1 MKHTLNILILLTLT
15 GILSAQPGGGN
26 RPGGGRPG
34 GDRGGGER
42 GRPGESQ
49 RVMPIS
55 LRIGLIETL
64 GRIGGLDA
72 EAILVKT
79 LRQTQ
84 VGVEVSLIDRQ
95 LTKLA
100 DGAEHQYKDKVL
112 SAAKYILLNPPDN
125 TDAVPGQLDSRAVGA
140 LWDILI
146 RYKDTTF
153 KDEAEKMLVTENGLD
168 RRALDYLTRVL
179 EAQSVPILATIYYD
193 ANIENRTK
201 EELWGRINDY
211 LDESPAAGQVMVD
224 RFKEGL
230 QKMADEKVEQA
241 KREADRAQRAAAGGE
256 AGSRAD
262 RIAEFRARM
271 QQGGGGGF
279 GGRGGGSRGAL
290 RGDLERLGRSP
301 GQGKE
306 LAAEAISNR
315 RAILAGVKGTTS
327 DPDFQTMFASLEK
340 RLDDLANPTEET
352 NGRWRLSDP
361 ESARREEERRNRGGG
376 EGRTPGTPGR
386 TPGTPRRPGQG
397 N

>member
-1 MKHTLNILILLTLT
+1 MKNTLNILILLALT
-15 GILSAQPGGGN
+15 GVISAQPGGG

-34 GDRGGGER
+34 GDRGQGQRPGGDRGGET
-42 GRPGESQ
+42 G

-84 VGVEVSLIDRQ
+84 VGVEVSIIDSQ

-100 DGAEHQYKDKVL
+100 DDAEHPYKDKVL
-112 SAAKYILLNPPDN
+112 SAAKYILLNPPDT

-179 EAQSVPILATIYYD
+179 EAQSVPILATVYYD

-201 EELWGRINDY
+201 EDLWGRINDY

-224 RFKEGL
+224 RFREGL

-241 KREADRAQRAAAGGE
+241 KREAERAQRAAGGGGE
-256 AGSRAD
+256 EASRAD
-262 RIAEFRARM
+262 RFAEMRARF
-271 QQGGGGGF
+271 QQGG

-315 RAILAGVKGTTS
+315 RAILTGVKGTTS
-327 DPDFQTMFASLEK
+327 DPDFQTMFASLDK

-352 NGRWRLSDP
+352 NSRWRLSDP
-361 ESARREEERRNRGGG
+361 ESARREEERRNNRGGG
-376 EGRTPGTPGR
+376 EGSA
-386 TPGTPRRPGQG
+386 PGTPRRPGQG

>member
-1 MKHTLNILILLTLT
+1 MKRTLNILILLALT
-15 GILSAQPGGGN
+15 GVISAQPGGGGG

-34 GDRGGGER
+34 GDRGQGQRPGGDRGGETR
-42 GRPGESQ
+42 

-84 VGVEVSLIDRQ
+84 VGVEVSIIDTQ

-100 DGAEHQYKDKVL
+100 DDAEHPYKDKVL
-112 SAAKYILLNPPDN
+112 SAAKYILLNPPDT
-125 TDAVPGQLDSRAVGA
+125 TDAVPGQLDTRAVGA
-140 LWDILI
+140 LWDILV

-168 RRALDYLTRVL
+168 RRALEYLTRVL

-224 RFKEGL
+224 RFREGL

-241 KREADRAQRAAAGGE
+241 KREAERAQRAAGGE
-256 AGSRAD
+256 EASRAD
-262 RIAEFRARM
+262 RFAEMRARF
-271 QQGGGGGF
+271 QQG

-327 DPDFQTMFASLEK
+327 DPDFQAMFASLDK

-361 ESARREEERRNRGGG
+361 ESARREEERRNNRGGG
-376 EGRTPGTPGR
+376 EGSA
-386 TPGTPRRPGQG
+386 PGTPRRPGQG

>member
-1 MKHTLNILILLTLT
+1 MKHKLNILILLALA
-15 GILSAQPGGGN
+15 GVISAQPGGG

-34 GDRGGGER
+34 GDRGQGQRPGGDRGGETR
-42 GRPGESQ
+42 

-84 VGVEVSLIDRQ
+84 VGVEVSIIDTQ

-100 DGAEHQYKDKVL
+100 DDAEHPYKDKVL
-112 SAAKYILLNPPDN
+112 SAAKYILLNPPDT
-125 TDAVPGQLDSRAVGA
+125 TDAVPGQLDTRAVGA
-140 LWDILI
+140 LWDILV

-179 EAQSVPILATIYYD
+179 EAQSVPILATVYYD

-201 EELWGRINDY
+201 EDLWGRINDY

-224 RFKEGL
+224 RFREGL
-230 QKMADEKVEQA
+230 QKMADEKAEQA
-241 KREADRAQRAAAGGE
+241 KREAERAQRAAGGGGE
-256 AGSRAD
+256 ETSRAD
-262 RIAEFRARM
+262 RFAEMRARF
-271 QQGGGGGF
+271 QQGGGW
-279 GGRGGGSRGAL
+279 GGRGGGSRGTL

-306 LAAEAISNR
+306 LGAEAISNR
-315 RAILAGVKGTTS
+315 RAILTGVKGTTS
-327 DPDFQTMFASLEK
+327 DPDFQTMFASLDK

-352 NGRWRLSDP
+352 STRWRLSDP
-361 ESARREEERRNRGGG
+361 ESARREEERRNRDGG
-376 EGRTPGTPGR
+376 EGRPDAA
-386 TPGTPRRPGQG
+386 RRPGQG

>member
-15 GILSAQPGGGN
+15 GVISAQPGGGQ
-26 RPGGGRPG
+26 RPG
-34 GDRGGGER
+34 GDRGQGETR
-42 GRPGESQ
+42 RI
-49 RVMPIS
+49 MPIS

-79 LRQTQ
+79 LSRTQ
-84 VGVEVSLIDRQ
+84 VGVEVSLIDVQ

-100 DGAEHQYKDKVL
+100 DGAEHPHKDKVL
-112 SAAKYILLNPPDN
+112 SAAKYILRNPADA
-125 TDAVPGQLDSRAVGA
+125 TDDVPGQLDSRAVGA

-153 KDEAEKMLVTENGLD
+153 KEDAEKMLVTENGLD

-224 RFKEGL
+224 RFREGL

-241 KREADRAQRAAAGGE
+241 KREAERAQRAAGGE
-256 AGSRAD
+256 EGGEGASRED
-262 RIAEFRARM
+262 RIAAMRARF
-271 QQGGGGGF
+271 QQGGGF

>member
-1 MKHTLNILILLTLT
+1 MKRTLNILILLALT
-15 GILSAQPGGGN
+15 GVISAQ
-26 RPGGGRPG
+26 PGGGRPG
-34 GDRGGGER
+34 GDRGQGQRPGGDRGGESR
-42 GRPGESQ
+42 

-100 DGAEHQYKDKVL
+100 DGAEHQCKDKVL
-112 SAAKYILLNPPDN
+112 SAAKYILLNPPDS

-153 KDEAEKMLVTENGLD
+153 KDDAEKMLVTENGLD
-168 RRALDYLTRVL
+168 RRALEYLTRVL

-201 EELWGRINDY
+201 EDLLGRINDY

-224 RFKEGL
+224 RFREGL
-230 QKMADEKVEQA
+230 QKMTDEKAEQA
-241 KREADRAQRAAAGGE
+241 KREAERAQRAAGGGEGGE
-256 AGSRAD
+256 AASRAD
-262 RIAEFRARM
+262 RIAEWRAR
-271 QQGGGGGF
+271 QQGGGGG
-279 GGRGGGSRGAL
+279 GRGARSTL

-301 GQGKE
+301 ARGKE

-352 NGRWRLSDP
+352 SSRWRLSDP

>member
-15 GILSAQPGGGN
+15 GILSAQ
-26 RPGGGRPG
+26 PGGGRPG

-95 LTKLA
+95 LIKLA
-100 DGAEHQYKDKVL
+100 DGAEEHPYKDNVL
-112 SAAKYILLNPPDN
+112 NATKYILLNPPDT

-153 KDEAEKMLVTENGLD
+153 KDDAEKMLVTENGLD
-168 RRALDYLTRVL
+168 RRALEYLTRVL

-201 EELWGRINDY
+201 EDLWGRINDY

-224 RFKEGL
+224 RFREGL
-230 QKMADEKVEQA
+230 QKMADEKAEQA
-241 KREADRAQRAAAGGE
+241 KREAERAQRAAGGGGE
-256 AGSRAD
+256 EASRED
-262 RIAEFRARM
+262 RIAEWRARM
-271 QQGGGGGF
+271 QQGGGGG
-279 GGRGGGSRGAL
+279 GGRGARSTL

-315 RAILAGVKGTTS
+315 RGILSGVKGTTS
-327 DPDFQTMFASLEK
+327 DPDFQTMFVSLEE
-340 RLDDLANPTEET
+340 RLNDLANPTEET
-352 NGRWRLSDP
+352 NSRWRLSDP

-376 EGRTPGTPGR
+376 EGRTPGTP
-386 TPGTPRRPGQG
+386 RRPGQG

>member
-1 MKHTLNILILLTLT
+1 MKNTLNILILLALT
-15 GILSAQPGGGN
+15 GVISAQPGG
-26 RPGGGRPG
+26 RGGGDRGQRPG
-34 GDRGGGER
+34 GDRGGETR
-42 GRPGESQ
+42 

-84 VGVEVSLIDRQ
+84 VGVEVSIIDTQ

-100 DGAEHQYKDKVL
+100 DDAEHPYKDKVL
-112 SAAKYILLNPPDN
+112 SAAKYILLNPPDT
-125 TDAVPGQLDSRAVGA
+125 TDAVPGQLDTRAVGA
-140 LWDILI
+140 LWDILV

-179 EAQSVPILATIYYD
+179 EAQSVPILATVYYD

-201 EELWGRINDY
+201 EDLWGRINDY

-224 RFKEGL
+224 RFREGL

-241 KREADRAQRAAAGGE
+241 KREAERAQRAAGGGGE
-256 AGSRAD
+256 EASRAD
-262 RIAEFRARM
+262 RFAEMRARF
-271 QQGGGGGF
+271 QQGGGGGW
-279 GGRGGGSRGAL
+279 GGRGGGSRGTL

-306 LAAEAISNR
+306 LGAEAISNR
-315 RAILAGVKGTTS
+315 RAILTGVKGTTS
-327 DPDFQTMFASLEK
+327 DPDFQTMFASLDK

-352 NGRWRLSDP
+352 STRWRLSDP
-361 ESARREEERRNRGGG
+361 ESARREEERRNRDGG
-376 EGRTPGTPGR
+376 EGR

>member
-1 MKHTLNILILLTLT
+1 MKRTLNILILLALT
-15 GILSAQPGGGN
+15 GVISAQPGGGGG

-34 GDRGGGER
+34 GERPGGER

-72 EAILVKT
+72 EAVLVKT

-84 VGVEVSLIDRQ
+84 VGVEVSHIDRQ
-95 LTKLA
+95 LIKLA
-100 DGAEHQYKDKVL
+100 DGAEEHPYKDNVL

-179 EAQSVPILATIYYD
+179 EAQSVPILASVYYD

-201 EELWGRINDY
+201 EDLWGRINDY

-224 RFKEGL
+224 RFREGL
-230 QKMADEKVEQA
+230 QKMADEKAEQA
-241 KREADRAQRAAAGGE
+241 KREAERAQRAAGGGE
-256 AGSRAD
+256 GGEGASRED
-262 RIAEFRARM
+262 RIAAMRARF
-271 QQGGGGGF
+271 QQGGGF

-327 DPDFQTMFASLEK
+327 DPDFQAMFASLDK

-352 NGRWRLSDP
+352 NSRWRLSDP

-376 EGRTPGTPGR
+376 EGRTPGTP
-386 TPGTPRRPGQG
+386 RRPGQG

>member
-153 KDEAEKMLVTENGLD
+153 KDDAEKMLVTENGLD

-256 AGSRAD
+256 GGEAGSRAD

-352 NGRWRLSDP
+352 SGRWRLSDP

-376 EGRTPGTPGR
+376 EGRTPGTP
-386 TPGTPRRPGQG
+386 RRPGQG

>member
-1 MKHTLNILILLTLT
+1 MKNTLNILILLALT
-15 GILSAQPGGGN
+15 GVISAQPGG
-26 RPGGGRPG
+26 RAGGDRGQRPG
-34 GDRGGGER
+34 GDRGGETR
-42 GRPGESQ
+42 

-84 VGVEVSLIDRQ
+84 VGVEVSIIDTQ

-100 DGAEHQYKDKVL
+100 DDAEHPYKDKVL
-112 SAAKYILLNPPDN
+112 SAAKYILLNPPDT
-125 TDAVPGQLDSRAVGA
+125 TDAVPGQLDTRAVGA
-140 LWDILI
+140 LWDILV

-179 EAQSVPILATIYYD
+179 EAQSVPILATVYYD

-201 EELWGRINDY
+201 EDLWGRINDY

-224 RFKEGL
+224 RFREGL

-241 KREADRAQRAAAGGE
+241 KREAERAQRAAGGGGE
-256 AGSRAD
+256 EASRAD
-262 RIAEFRARM
+262 RFAEMRARF
-271 QQGGGGGF
+271 QQGGGGGW
-279 GGRGGGSRGAL
+279 GGRGGGSRGTL

-306 LAAEAISNR
+306 LGAEAISNR
-315 RAILAGVKGTTS
+315 RAILTGVKGTTS
-327 DPDFQTMFASLEK
+327 DPDFQTMFASLDK

-352 NGRWRLSDP
+352 STRWRLSDP
-361 ESARREEERRNRGGG
+361 ESARREEERRNRDGG
-376 EGRTPGTPGR
+376 EGR

>member
-26 RPGGGRPG
+26 RPG

-84 VGVEVSLIDRQ
+84 VGVEVSIIDSQ

-100 DGAEHQYKDKVL
+100 DDAEHPYKDKVL
-112 SAAKYILLNPPDN
+112 SAAKYILLNPPDT

-179 EAQSVPILATIYYD
+179 EAQSVPILATVYYD

-201 EELWGRINDY
+201 EDLWGRINDY

-224 RFKEGL
+224 RFREGL
-230 QKMADEKVEQA
+230 QKMADEKTEQA
-241 KREADRAQRAAAGGE
+241 KREAERAQRAAGGGGE
-256 AGSRAD
+256 EASRAD
-262 RIAEFRARM
+262 RFAEMRARF
-271 QQGGGGGF
+271 QQGG
-279 GGRGGGSRGAL
+279 GGRGGGSRSAL

-315 RAILAGVKGTTS
+315 RAILTGVKGTTS
-327 DPDFQTMFASLEK
+327 DPDFQTMFASLDK

-352 NGRWRLSDP
+352 NSRWRLSDP
-361 ESARREEERRNRGGG
+361 ESARREEERRNRDGG
-376 EGRTPGTPGR
+376 EGRTPV
-386 TPGTPRRPGQG
+386 TPRRPGQG

>member
-1 MKHTLNILILLTLT
+1 MKHTLNILLLLTLT
-15 GILSAQPGGGN
+15 GILSAQPGGN

-95 LTKLA
+95 LTKLT

-201 EELWGRINDY
+201 EDLWGRINDY

-224 RFKEGL
+224 RFREGL
-230 QKMADEKVEQA
+230 QKMADEKAEQA
-241 KREADRAQRAAAGGE
+241 KREAERAQRAAGGGGE
-256 AGSRAD
+256 EASRED
-262 RIAEFRARM
+262 RIAEWRARM
-271 QQGGGGGF
+271 QQGGGGG
-279 GGRGGGSRGAL
+279 GRGARSTL

-301 GQGKE
+301 TRGEE
-306 LAAEAISNR
+306 LSAEAISNR
-315 RAILAGVKGTTS
+315 RGILSGVKGTTS
-327 DPDFQTMFASLEK
+327 DPDFQTMFVSLEE
-340 RLDDLANPTEET
+340 RLNDLANPTEET
-352 NGRWRLSDP
+352 NSRWRLSDP

>member
-95 LTKLA
+95 LIKLA
-100 DGAEHQYKDKVL
+100 DGAEEHPYKDKVL

-153 KDEAEKMLVTENGLD
+153 KDDAEKMLVTENGLD
-168 RRALDYLTRVL
+168 RRALEYLTRVL

-201 EELWGRINDY
+201 EDLWGRINDY

-224 RFKEGL
+224 RFREGL
-230 QKMADEKVEQA
+230 QKMADEKAEQA
-241 KREADRAQRAAAGGE
+241 KREAERAQRAAGGGGE
-256 AGSRAD
+256 EASRED
-262 RIAEFRARM
+262 RIAAMRARF
-271 QQGGGGGF
+271 QQGG
-279 GGRGGGSRGAL
+279 GGRGGGSRSTL
-290 RGDLERLGRSP
+290 RGDLERLGRPP

-352 NGRWRLSDP
+352 SSRWRLSDP

-376 EGRTPGTPGR
+376 EGRTPGTP
-386 TPGTPRRPGQG
+386 RRPGQG
-397 N
+397 K

>member
-1 MKHTLNILILLTLT
+1 MKHTLNILILLALT
-15 GILSAQPGGGN
+15 GVISAQPGGG

-34 GDRGGGER
+34 GDRGQGQRPGGDRGGETR
-42 GRPGESQ
+42 

-84 VGVEVSLIDRQ
+84 VGVEVSIIDTQ

-100 DGAEHQYKDKVL
+100 DDAEHPYKDKVL
-112 SAAKYILLNPPDN
+112 SAAKYILLNPPDT
-125 TDAVPGQLDSRAVGA
+125 TDAVPGQLDTRAVGA
-140 LWDILI
+140 LWDILV
-146 RYKDTTF
+146 RYTDTTF

-179 EAQSVPILATIYYD
+179 EAQSVPILATVYYD

-201 EELWGRINDY
+201 EDLWGRINDY

-224 RFKEGL
+224 RFREGL
-230 QKMADEKVEQA
+230 QKMADEKAEQT
-241 KREADRAQRAAAGGE
+241 KREAERAQRAAGGGGE
-256 AGSRAD
+256 ETSRAD
-262 RIAEFRARM
+262 RFAEMRARF
-271 QQGGGGGF
+271 QQGG

-315 RAILAGVKGTTS
+315 RAILTGVKGTTS
-327 DPDFQTMFASLEK
+327 DPDFQTMFTSLDK

-352 NGRWRLSDP
+352 NSRWRLSDP
-361 ESARREEERRNRGGG
+361 ESARREEERRNRDGG
-376 EGRTPGTPGR
+376 EGR

>member
-1 MKHTLNILILLTLT
+1 MKRTLYILILLALT
-15 GILSAQPGGGN
+15 GVISAQ
-26 RPGGGRPG
+26 PGGGRPG
-34 GDRGGGER
+34 GDRGQGQRPGGDRGGESR
-42 GRPGESQ
+42 

-84 VGVEVSLIDRQ
+84 VGVEVSLIDTQ

-100 DGAEHQYKDKVL
+100 DDAEHQYKDKVL
-112 SAAKYILLNPPDN
+112 SAAKYILLNPPDT

-168 RRALDYLTRVL
+168 RRALEYLTRVL

-224 RFKEGL
+224 RFREGL

-241 KREADRAQRAAAGGE
+241 KREAERAQRAAGGE
-256 AGSRAD
+256 EASRAD
-262 RIAEFRARM
+262 RFAEMRARF
-271 QQGGGGGF
+271 QQG

-327 DPDFQTMFASLEK
+327 DPDFQAMFASLDK

-361 ESARREEERRNRGGG
+361 ESARREEERRNNRGGG
-376 EGRTPGTPGR
+376 EGSA
-386 TPGTPRRPGQG
+386 PGTPRRPGQG

>member
-34 GDRGGGER
+34 GDRPGGDRPGGDRGGESR
-42 GRPGESQ
+42 

-95 LTKLA
+95 LIKLA
-100 DGAEHQYKDKVL
+100 DGAEEHPYKDKVL
-112 SAAKYILLNPPDN
+112 SAAKYILLNPPDS

-153 KDEAEKMLVTENGLD
+153 KDDAEKMLVTENGLD
-168 RRALDYLTRVL
+168 RRALEYLTRVL

-193 ANIENRTK
+193 TNIENRTK

-224 RFKEGL
+224 RFREGL
-230 QKMADEKVEQA
+230 QKMADEKAEQA
-241 KREADRAQRAAAGGE
+241 KREAERAQRAAGGGGE
-256 AGSRAD
+256 EASRED
-262 RIAEFRARM
+262 RIAAMRARF
-271 QQGGGGGF
+271 QQG

-290 RGDLERLGRSP
+290 RGDLERLGRPP

-352 NGRWRLSDP
+352 SSRWRLSDP

>member
-1 MKHTLNILILLTLT
+1 MKNTLNILILLALT
-15 GILSAQPGGGN
+15 GVISAQPGG
-26 RPGGGRPG
+26 RAGGDRGQRPG
-34 GDRGGGER
+34 GDRGGETR
-42 GRPGESQ
+42 

-84 VGVEVSLIDRQ
+84 VGVEVSIIDTQ

-100 DGAEHQYKDKVL
+100 DDAEHPYKDKVL
-112 SAAKYILLNPPDN
+112 SAAKYILLNPPDT
-125 TDAVPGQLDSRAVGA
+125 TDAVPGQLDTRAVGA
-140 LWDILI
+140 LWDILV

-153 KDEAEKMLVTENGLD
+153 KDEAEKMLITENGLD

-179 EAQSVPILATIYYD
+179 EAQSVPILATVYYD

-201 EELWGRINDY
+201 EDLWGRINDY

-224 RFKEGL
+224 RFREGL

-241 KREADRAQRAAAGGE
+241 KREAERAQRAAGGGGE
-256 AGSRAD
+256 EASRAD
-262 RIAEFRARM
+262 RFAEMRARF
-271 QQGGGGGF
+271 QQGGGGGW
-279 GGRGGGSRGAL
+279 GGRGGGSRGTL

-306 LAAEAISNR
+306 LGAEAISNR
-315 RAILAGVKGTTS
+315 RAILTGVKGTTS
-327 DPDFQTMFASLEK
+327 DPDFQTMFASLDK

-352 NGRWRLSDP
+352 STRWRLSDP
-361 ESARREEERRNRGGG
+361 ESARREEERRNRDGG
-376 EGRTPGTPGR
+376 EGR

>member
-15 GILSAQPGGGN
+15 GVISAQPGGGQ
-26 RPGGGRPG
+26 RPG
-34 GDRGGGER
+34 GDRGQGETR
-42 GRPGESQ
+42 RI
-49 RVMPIS
+49 MPIS

-79 LRQTQ
+79 LSRTQ
-84 VGVEVSLIDRQ
+84 VGVEVSLIDVQ

-100 DGAEHQYKDKVL
+100 DGAEHPHKDKVL
-112 SAAKYILLNPPDN
+112 SAAKYILRNPADA
-125 TDAVPGQLDSRAVGA
+125 TDDVPGQLDSRAVGA

-153 KDEAEKMLVTENGLD
+153 KEDAEKMLVTENGLD

-224 RFKEGL
+224 RFREGL

-241 KREADRAQRAAAGGE
+241 KREAERAQRAAGGE
-256 AGSRAD
+256 EASRAD
-262 RIAEFRARM
+262 RFAEMRARF
-271 QQGGGGGF
+271 QQG

-290 RGDLERLGRSP
+290 RGDLERLGRNP

-327 DPDFQTMFASLEK
+327 DPDFQAMFASLDK

-361 ESARREEERRNRGGG
+361 ESARREEERRNNRGGG
-376 EGRTPGTPGR
+376 EGSA
-386 TPGTPRRPGQG
+386 PGTPRRPGQG